1 MTRLAERLVEAHHV
15 DAAEFMHLMTVS
27 GSRGIPPRAP
37 AHRLK
42 PHDLDQSGRSTAAQW
57 RIMAFDLRRLSV
69 IEVAAIA
76 IIVLSVAVLA
86 FVGFSILA
94 EP

>member
-1 MTRLAERLVEAHHV
+1 MP
-15 DAAEFMHLMTVS
+15 AEFMHLMTVG

-37 AHRLK
+37 AHR
-42 PHDLDQSGRSTAAQW
+42 PQTHDLDQSGRSTAAQRASW
-57 RIMAFDLRRLSV
+57 HLTKTAFSV
-69 IEVAAIA
+69 IEVARLQ
-76 IIVLSVAVLA
+76 LSFSAWLYSL